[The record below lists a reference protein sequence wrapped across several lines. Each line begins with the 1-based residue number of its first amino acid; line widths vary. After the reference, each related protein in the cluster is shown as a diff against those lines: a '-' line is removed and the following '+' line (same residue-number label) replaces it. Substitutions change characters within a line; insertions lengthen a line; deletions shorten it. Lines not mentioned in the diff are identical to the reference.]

1 MRIKQVFY
9 MRNFKVILL
18 MIVLISSISEN
29 SFSQERRKLAQTGL
43 KFLSVP
49 LDARATGLGDA
60 VTSLN
65 MSASAMFYNPS
76 TMAEMN
82 NSAFI
87 SFGTTRWIADINYIF
102 GSAALNLF
110 DGDYGVF
117 GISMVAV
124 DYGEFQGTVF
134 APTDDGYIDVGT
146 FEPKAYAFG
155 IGYANQLSEK
165 FSIGGDVRYVKQ
177 SIGTAVTDITSEG
190 QFVSSDYKI
199 DAVSFDFGILYKTG
213 YKSLNFG
220 MSVRNFSTEI
230 KYEEESFQLPLT
242 FRLGLSVDALD
253 FFEADNEMH
262 SFLFS
267 VDASH
272 PRDFAE
278 QVFFGGEYTF
288 MNIFSLR
295 GGYSFPNDEQEF
307 TAGLGLKKDFSN
319 YLIGVD
325 YSFTQFGIFK
335 DVHRLTVNL
344 GL

>member
-9 MRNFKVILL
+9 MRNFSKILML
-18 MIVLISSISEN
+18 IFFISSFSEN
-29 SFSQERRKLAQTGL
+29 IFTQERNKLAQTGL

-60 VTSLN
+60 VTSID
-65 MSASAMFYNPS
+65 MSASSMLYNPS
-76 TMAEMN
+76 TMAELT
-82 NSAFI
+82 NSAFV
-87 SFGTTRWIADINYIF
+87 SFGTTKWIADINYIF

-110 DGDYGVF
+110 DGEYGVF

-155 IGYANQLSEK
+155 IGYAKKLSEK

-177 SIGTAVTDITSEG
+177 SIGTAITDISTSG

-199 DAVSFDFGILYKTG
+199 DAVAFDFGILYKTG

-220 MSVRNFSTEI
+220 MSVRNFSTE
-230 KYEEESFQLPLT
+230 YEYEDESFQLPLT
-242 FRLGLSVDALD
+242 FKLGVSLDALD
-253 FFEADNEMH
+253 FFDVDNEMH

-267 VDASH
+267 LDASH

-278 QVFFGGEYTF
+278 QVFVGGEYTF
-288 MNIFSLR
+288 MKIFALR
-295 GGYSFPNDEQEF
+295 CGYSFPNDEQEF
-307 TAGLGLKKDFSN
+307 TAGLGLKKGFSN

-325 YSFTQFGIFK
+325 YSYTRFGIFS
-335 DVHRLTVNL
+335 DVHRFTVNI